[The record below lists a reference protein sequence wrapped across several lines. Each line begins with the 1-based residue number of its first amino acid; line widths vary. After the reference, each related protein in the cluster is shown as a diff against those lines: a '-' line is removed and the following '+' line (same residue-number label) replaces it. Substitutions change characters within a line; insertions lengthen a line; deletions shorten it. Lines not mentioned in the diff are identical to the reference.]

1 MAEQAQLERRD
12 QVEILVALELP
23 VYQDPLVVE
32 EREVYK
38 ADLVMM
44 EDLELT
50 D

>member
-1 MAEQAQLERRD
+1 MAEQAQLERKD
-12 QVEILVALELP
+12 PVEILVAPELL
-23 VYQDPLVVE
+23 VYLDPLVVE

-44 EDLELT
+44 EELESM